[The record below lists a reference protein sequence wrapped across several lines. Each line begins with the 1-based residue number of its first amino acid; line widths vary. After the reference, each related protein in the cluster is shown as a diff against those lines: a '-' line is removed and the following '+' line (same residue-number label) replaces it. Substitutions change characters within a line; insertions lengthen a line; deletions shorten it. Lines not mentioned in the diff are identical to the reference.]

1 MSKLIRRGAAL
12 VSGTHIYIGETAS
25 EGAIARVRREQIS
38 GQFIVTGCHQLRF
51 GLRSHPYSNREIMG
65 KDKARMRSG
74 VRL

>member
-51 GLRSHPYSNREIMG
+51 GLRLSENVFTVNPPHAG
-65 KDKARMRSG
+65 
-74 VRL
+74 